1 MTEDGVQVPIREA
14 EVAFKQAL
22 EFLQTGKIQ
31 AGVGQLSPKEDMDYY
46 TSQWGSNI
54 DKATYLPSFLL
65 TKENSEKNAG
75 KWQ

>member
-1 MTEDGVQVPIREA
+1 MTEDGVQVPIQEA

-22 EFLQTGKIQ
+22 ELLQTGKIQ
-31 AGVGQLSPKEDMDYY
+31 AGGITVPKEDMDYY

-54 DKATYLPSFLL
+54 DKATYFLPFLL